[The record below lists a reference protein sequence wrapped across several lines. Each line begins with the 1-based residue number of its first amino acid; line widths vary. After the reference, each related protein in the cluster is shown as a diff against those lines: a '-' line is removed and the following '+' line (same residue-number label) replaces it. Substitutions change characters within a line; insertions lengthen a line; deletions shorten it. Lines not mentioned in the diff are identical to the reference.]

1 MTRVILDANI
11 YISALLKPDGG
22 QAGLVQRGFQGLFE
36 IVISESIFLEICR
49 VLEYPRI
56 AGRIPLKKNQVKKFL
71 ENLTVTASWTADEV
85 RVRACEDPD
94 DDMYLSCAQE
104 SQASF
109 LVSCDQHLLRMRKFG
124 ETVILDSKE
133 FSEFLLKSQAMK
145 D

>member
-94 DDMYLSCAQE
+94 DDMYFRIAKTCGARIIVSGDRAVLKVKKYDDILVVTPEKFVEKMAVLS
-104 SQASF
+104 S
-109 LVSCDQHLLRMRKFG
+109 H
-124 ETVILDSKE
+124 
-133 FSEFLLKSQAMK
+133 
-145 D
+145 